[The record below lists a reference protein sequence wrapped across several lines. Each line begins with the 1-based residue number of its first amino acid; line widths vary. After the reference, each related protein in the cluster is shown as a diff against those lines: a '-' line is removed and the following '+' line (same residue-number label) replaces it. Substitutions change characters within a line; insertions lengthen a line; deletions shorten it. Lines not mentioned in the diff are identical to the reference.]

1 MVRYWQDYRTLL
13 FVEYALGFFGVGGEG
28 GEEEA
33 GGWVDEDHAAFPG
46 EGAPAVQLPKE
57 AAGTVGIAV
66 GHAAVDEVFFYLV
79 N

>member
-13 FVEYALGFFGVGGEG
+13 FVEDALGLLGVGGEG

-33 GGWVDEDHAAFPG
+33 GGWVVEDQTALPS

-57 AAGTVGIAV
+57 AAGTIVGMV
-66 GHAAVDEVFFYLV
+66 VHAAVEEVFFYLV

>member
-1 MVRYWQDYRTLL
+1 MQD
-13 FVEYALGFFGVGGEG
+13 ALGFLGVGGEG

-33 GGWVDEDHAAFPG
+33 GGWVVEDHAAFPC

-57 AAGTVGIAV
+57 AAGTIVGMV
-66 GHAAVDEVFFYLV
+66 VHAAINYIVFHHV